1 VGILI
6 GFLCYFL
13 QHLKA
18 SWTESKPILERDPQ
32 KRASN
37 PDLEPADKEK
47 LFRDHVKSLYEV
59 RVLLNCNPYQI
70 KFSAF
75 SATRSEQNLVSRTF
89 SAYLLFGWFEEGNI
103 LWLPISFKCFSYC
116 ASQRCVH
123 DFKALLAEALSS
135 EAATLQTEDGKT
147 ALNSWST
154 AKQVLKPDIRYS
166 KMPRQD
172 REVVWRRYVE
182 DISRKQRHENYQEE
196 KQRDYKT

>member
-1 VGILI
+1 VERVRQKIRRKEASSSYQALLVEKI
-6 GFLCYFL
+6 RDPE
-13 QHLKA
+13 A

-89 SAYLLFGWFEEGNI
+89 SAYLLVG
-103 LWLPISFKCFSYC
+103 
-116 ASQRCVH
+116 
-123 DFKALLAEALSS
+123 
-135 EAATLQTEDGKT
+135 
-147 ALNSWST
+147 
-154 AKQVLKPDIRYS
+154 
-166 KMPRQD
+166 
-172 REVVWRRYVE
+172 
-182 DISRKQRHENYQEE
+182 
-196 KQRDYKT
+196 